1 METQSK
7 AILAHLQQGNTITG
21 IEALNEFGCF
31 RLPSRIYDLKKLGHK
46 IDKET
51 ITLPNDKR
59 IARYK
64 LNITNSQ

>member
-1 METQSK
+1 METQIK
-7 AILAHLQQGNTITG
+7 AILANLQQGNTITG

-59 IARYK
+59 IARYS
-64 LNITNSQ
+64 LGA